1 MTKNKSKSSGYN
13 TARLIWGNIRRFQ
26 YINSLTNAQLAEAL
40 DVTERTL
47 YSYDKD
53 PSTLTL
59 QRIQRFLDCS
69 GVLMEDLTKI

>member
-1 MTKNKSKSSGYN
+1 MTKNKSKSSDCN

-40 DVTERTL
+40 NVSERTL

-53 PSTLTL
+53 PSLMTLN
-59 QRIQRFLDCS
+59 RIQAFIDNS
-69 GVLMEDLTKI
+69 GVSMEELTRI